1 MLYSKQTA
9 QLAGIESVD
18 AFEIEKYRKR
28 LLAEKEA
35 FFVRLVDWVNNN
47 IIQVDDTFLN
57 ENYFDSLISTDY
69 GSEFYHIQY
78 RQALKWLELELS
90 PCHITLINNR
100 FRQEFIELSTELGS
114 VKLGRSLCLLADFSL
129 SRACK

>member
-47 IIQVDDTFLN
+47 IIQVDDTFL
-57 ENYFDSLISTDY
+57 SL
-69 GSEFYHIQY
+69 
-78 RQALKWLELELS
+78 
-90 PCHITLINNR
+90 
-100 FRQEFIELSTELGS
+100 
-114 VKLGRSLCLLADFSL
+114 
-129 SRACK
+129 